1 MRSFVRKPYLT
12 TKPFSIGLKPIGPEA
27 IVEVDDCFAHDLAE
41 KGALFAADEA
51 AVFRAEEG
59 TLAAQAEILKVVLAS
74 ATGQR
79 PGLHEMDRDGVTVR
93 PRAVLGEVGINGRSG
108 VGRPARHRGA
118 EAAAHSADRHYHFS
132 DFADAPLKLAALLVQ
147 EDLCLMRKGDEGW
160 RLAAAAVCFPSS
172 WQLADKFAKPMGAI
186 HDPVPG
192 FAGRMLTVVERIF
205 DNLAPGSAVER
216 FNWSLYTD
224 TKLRHAEPHEEDMA
238 ALTPAELAEKL
249 AVRVERQTLMR
260 LPETRDILFTI
271 RIHVD
276 PVAAVRAHPERE
288 KIATAL
294 AEQLAAMTP
303 EQLRYKGLT
312 RAAPAIHALLSDIAG
327 APQPA

>member
-1 MRSFVRKPYLT
+1 MRAFVHKPYLA

-27 IVEVDDCFAHDLAE
+27 IVEIDDCFARALAE
-41 KGALFAADEA
+41 KTALLGADEA
-51 AVFRAEEG
+51 AVFRAEDG
-59 TLAAQAEILKVVLAS
+59 TGAAQAEILKLVLAS
-74 ATGQR
+74 ATVQR
-79 PGLHEMDRDGVTVR
+79 PGLFEADPDGVTVR
-93 PRAVLGEVGINGRSG
+93 PRAVLGAEGINGRGGVASP
-108 VGRPARHRGA
+108 VGR
-118 EAAAHSADRHYHFS
+118 AAADATALYADRRYRFS

-147 EDLCLMRKGDEGW
+147 EDLCLMRKGDDGW

-216 FNWSLYTD
+216 YNWSLYTD
-224 TKLRHAEPHEEDMA
+224 LNLRHAEPHEEDMA
-238 ALTPAELAEKL
+238 ALSPAELAEKL

-260 LPETRDILFTI
+260 LPETTDILFTI

-276 PVAAVRAHPERE
+276 PIAAVRAHPDRE
-288 KIATAL
+288 KIAAAL
-294 AEQLAAMTP
+294 GEQLAAMTP
-303 EQLRYKGLT
+303 DQLRYKGLT
-312 RAAPAIHALLSDIAG
+312 RAAPAIRALLSDIAG